1 MKHAFRIFTHA
12 KQYLKMR
19 AAKRRIA
26 QLDDRRLSDI
36 GVARNEIDQV
46 LKTGLRRNQH
56 FDF

>member
-1 MKHAFRIFTHA
+1 MKHICQIFGHA
-12 KQYLKMR
+12 KQCLKMR
-19 AAKRRIA
+19 GAKRRMA

-36 GVARNEIDQV
+36 GVPRNEIDQV